1 MIANFREAVRAC
13 NLIDVGYKGYPFTW
27 LNRRYGEN
35 FIEERLDIFFCSGN
49 WNCNFQV
56 LAAINLI
63 SWVSDHCPMVLE
75 VKERESKGKHNRR
88 TFSRD
93 HYEDMWSSYEGCQN
107 IVKEKW
113 GKYGERVQED
123 PMESF
128 QRTYKSSLAQL
139 KWWSKEEF
147 GDRQRKQNKLIQ
159 QLQNIKQNP
168 SRLANGDEIR
178 RIESKLSN
186 ILIDEEICWKQRSRA
201 DWLKERDKNMKIF
214 HAKASARKRKN
225 KIQGIEDSHE
235 RARQRT
241 KKR

>member
-1 MIANFREAVRAC
+1 
-13 NLIDVGYKGYPFTW
+13 
-27 LNRRYGEN
+27 
-35 FIEERLDIFFCSGN
+35 
-49 WNCNFQV
+49 
-56 LAAINLI
+56 
-63 SWVSDHCPMVLE
+63 
-75 VKERESKGKHNRR
+75 
-88 TFSRD
+88 
-93 HYEDMWSSYEGCQN
+93 
-107 IVKEKW
+107 
-113 GKYGERVQED
+113 
-123 PMESF
+123 MESF

-168 SRLANGDEIR
+168 SKLANGDEIR

-201 DWLKERDKNMKIF
+201 DWLKERDKNMKFF

-241 KKR
+241 KKRQRRSLVVTSKTYLDHSAQIKVKYKLHFKKCLLR